1 MWDVHQRARRGI
13 RLLVGRQAVL
23 QLLAIG
29 GGIVVARGL
38 GPEPLG
44 VFGIA
49 LFVVG
54 VLALVADLGMRT
66 VLIRRAAPVTELELG
81 TCFTVQQGL
90 VTALVALLVMAA
102 PAVATLYGQAPG
114 ELAWLLRLLALDL
127 YLRSWRGMSEV
138 RLERELRYRELAVA
152 DVVGS
157 VGYQAVAIGLVLAG
171 WGVES
176 LAWAVLTGNVLRTAL
191 LYHASPWPVRLVLYP
206 PAVRE
211 LVDDQTSNPPFG
223 TNLTYALERYV
234 RVHQTSG
241 TSGSPLR
248 WLDTQE
254 SWEWWAR
261 CWGFV
266 LRGAGVGPADR
277 VFFPFS
283 FGLFIGFWAGFE
295 GARALGALA
304 IPGGGQDSP
313 TRLAWMA
320 ALGATVLVC
329 TPSYALHLAEV
340 ARERGIDLSK
350 LPVRITVHAGEPGAG
365 IPSVR
370 ARIEDGW
377 GARAFD
383 HGGMTEMGAYGYEC
397 AQQAGLHVNESE
409 FIVEVIDPATAA
421 PARDGELVLTNLG
434 RVGSPVVRYR
444 TGDHVRLAE
453 APCPCSRTFSR
464 LEGGIL
470 GRLDDMLIVRGVNV
484 FPAAIEGVVRRFPA
498 IDEFQIEVFRAGEL
512 DEVRVL
518 VEVGDA
524 AGASRLQEALRT
536 SLGIR
541 LEVAPVPLR
550 SLPRYEL
557 KARRVVRR

>member
-1 MWDVHQRARRGI
+1 MFDRALETLGSDPLRDHQWRRFRAM
-13 RLLVGRQAVL
+13 AA
-23 QLLAIG
+23 QLLASNRF
-29 GGIVVARGL
+29 VARKWR
-38 GPEPLG
+38 EA
-44 VFGIA
+44 GIA
-49 LFVVG
+49 SV
-54 VLALVADLGMRT
+54 D
-66 VLIRRAAPVTELELG
+66 
-81 TCFTVQQGL
+81 
-90 VTALVALLVMAA
+90 
-102 PAVATLYGQAPG
+102 
-114 ELAWLLRLLALDL
+114 D
-127 YLRSWRGMSEV
+127 LRSWDDFRRV
-138 RLERELRYRELAVA
+138 P
-152 DVVGS
+152 
-157 VGYQAVAIGLVLAG
+157 
-171 WGVES
+171 
-176 LAWAVLTGNVLRTAL
+176 LTRKA
-191 LYHASPWPVRLVLYP
+191 
-206 PAVRE
+206 E
-211 LVDDQTSNPPFG
+211 LVDDQAANPPFG
-223 TNLTYALERYV
+223 TNLTFPLERYV

-241 TSGSPLR
+241 TSGAPIR

-266 LRGAGVGPADR
+266 LRGAGVEPADR

-313 TRLAWMA
+313 TRLAAME

-340 ARERGIDLSK
+340 ARERSIDLGR

-365 IPSVR
+365 IPAVR
-370 ARIEDGW
+370 ARIEEAW
-377 GARAFD
+377 GARTYD

-397 AQQAGLHVNESE
+397 AEQGGLHVNESE
-409 FIVEVIDPATAA
+409 FIAEVIDPLTAA

-434 RVGSPVVRYR
+434 RAGSPAIRYR
-444 TGDHVRLAE
+444 TGDHVRLADR
-453 APCPCSRTFSR
+453 PCPCGRTFVR

-484 FPAAIEGVVRRFPA
+484 FPAAIEGVVRRFPT
-498 IDEFQIEVFRAGEL
+498 IEEFQIEVFRAGEL

-518 VEVGDA
+518 VEIGDA
-524 AGASRLQEALRT
+524 AGASRLQEALRAT
-536 SLGIR
+536 LGIR
-541 LEVAPVPLR
+541 FEVTAVPLR

>member
-1 MWDVHQRARRGI
+1 MFDRTLETLEPE
-13 RLLVGRQAVL
+13 RLLGHQWRRFRGMAEELLASNQFVGRKWRSA
-23 QLLAIG
+23 
-29 GGIVVARGL
+29 
-38 GPEPLG
+38 G
-44 VFGIA
+44 VRS
-49 LFVVG
+49 VE
-54 VLALVADLGMRT
+54 D
-66 VLIRRAAPVTELELG
+66 
-81 TCFTVQQGL
+81 
-90 VTALVALLVMAA
+90 
-102 PAVATLYGQAPG
+102 
-114 ELAWLLRLLALDL
+114 
-127 YLRSWRGMSEV
+127 LRSWDDFR
-138 RLERELRYRELAVA
+138 RLP
-152 DVVGS
+152 
-157 VGYQAVAIGLVLAG
+157 
-171 WGVES
+171 
-176 LAWAVLTGNVLRTAL
+176 LTEKE
-191 LYHASPWPVRLVLYP
+191 
-206 PAVRE
+206 E

-254 SWEWWAR
+254 SWKWWAR

-295 GARALGALA
+295 GAQALGALA

-313 TRLAWMA
+313 TRLAWME

-365 IPSVR
+365 IPAVR

-397 AQQAGLHVNESE
+397 TQQAGLHVNESE

-524 AGASRLQEALRT
+524 AGASRLQEALRA

-550 SLPRYEL
+550 SLPRYDL

>member
-1 MWDVHQRARRGI
+1 MFDRTLETLEPE
-13 RLLVGRQAVL
+13 RLLGHQWRRFHGMAEELLASNQFVGRKW
-23 QLLAIG
+23 
-29 GGIVVARGL
+29 
-38 GPEPLG
+38 
-44 VFGIA
+44 
-49 LFVVG
+49 
-54 VLALVADLGMRT
+54 
-66 VLIRRAAPVTELELG
+66 RAAGVRSVE
-81 TCFTVQQGL
+81 
-90 VTALVALLVMAA
+90 
-102 PAVATLYGQAPG
+102 
-114 ELAWLLRLLALDL
+114 D
-127 YLRSWRGMSEV
+127 LRSWDDFR
-138 RLERELRYRELAVA
+138 RLP
-152 DVVGS
+152 
-157 VGYQAVAIGLVLAG
+157 
-171 WGVES
+171 
-176 LAWAVLTGNVLRTAL
+176 LTEKE
-191 LYHASPWPVRLVLYP
+191 
-206 PAVRE
+206 E

-266 LRGAGVGPADR
+266 LKGAGVGPADR

-295 GARALGALA
+295 GTRALGALA

-313 TRLAWMA
+313 TRLAWME

-329 TPSYALHLAEV
+329 TPSYALHLKEI

-365 IPSVR
+365 IPAVR

-409 FIVEVIDPATAA
+409 FIVEVIDPATAG

-453 APCPCSRTFSR
+453 APCPCGRTFSR

-498 IDEFQIEVFRAGEL
+498 IEEFQIEVFRAGEL

-518 VEVGDA
+518 VEVGDT
-524 AGASRLQEALRT
+524 AGASRLQEALRA

-541 LEVAPVPLR
+541 LEVAPVPPR

>member
-1 MWDVHQRARRGI
+1 VFDRTLETLEPE
-13 RLLVGRQAVL
+13 RLLGHQWRRFRGMAEELLASNQFVGRKW
-23 QLLAIG
+23 
-29 GGIVVARGL
+29 
-38 GPEPLG
+38 
-44 VFGIA
+44 
-49 LFVVG
+49 
-54 VLALVADLGMRT
+54 
-66 VLIRRAAPVTELELG
+66 RAAGVRSVE
-81 TCFTVQQGL
+81 
-90 VTALVALLVMAA
+90 
-102 PAVATLYGQAPG
+102 
-114 ELAWLLRLLALDL
+114 D
-127 YLRSWRGMSEV
+127 LRSWDDFR
-138 RLERELRYRELAVA
+138 RLP
-152 DVVGS
+152 
-157 VGYQAVAIGLVLAG
+157 
-171 WGVES
+171 
-176 LAWAVLTGNVLRTAL
+176 LTEKE
-191 LYHASPWPVRLVLYP
+191 
-206 PAVRE
+206 E

-295 GARALGALA
+295 GALALGALA

-313 TRLAWMA
+313 TRLAWME

-365 IPSVR
+365 IPAVR

-397 AQQAGLHVNESE
+397 TQQAGLHVNESE
-409 FIVEVIDPATAA
+409 FIVEVIDPTTAA

-453 APCPCSRTFSR
+453 APCPCGRTFSR

-524 AGASRLQEALRT
+524 AGASRLQEALRA

>member
-1 MWDVHQRARRGI
+1 MFDRTLETLEPE
-13 RLLVGRQAVL
+13 RLLGHQWRRFRGMAEELLASNQFVGRKW
-23 QLLAIG
+23 
-29 GGIVVARGL
+29 
-38 GPEPLG
+38 
-44 VFGIA
+44 
-49 LFVVG
+49 
-54 VLALVADLGMRT
+54 
-66 VLIRRAAPVTELELG
+66 RAAGVRSVE
-81 TCFTVQQGL
+81 
-90 VTALVALLVMAA
+90 
-102 PAVATLYGQAPG
+102 
-114 ELAWLLRLLALDL
+114 D
-127 YLRSWRGMSEV
+127 LRSWDDFR
-138 RLERELRYRELAVA
+138 RLP
-152 DVVGS
+152 
-157 VGYQAVAIGLVLAG
+157 
-171 WGVES
+171 
-176 LAWAVLTGNVLRTAL
+176 LTEKE
-191 LYHASPWPVRLVLYP
+191 
-206 PAVRE
+206 E

-304 IPGGGQDSP
+304 IPGGGLDSP
-313 TRLAWMA
+313 TRLAWME

-350 LPVRITVHAGEPGAG
+350 LPVRITLHAGEPGAG
-365 IPSVR
+365 IPAVR

-397 AQQAGLHVNESE
+397 TQQAGLHVNESE

-444 TGDHVRLAE
+444 TGDHVRQAE
-453 APCPCSRTFSR
+453 APCPCGRTFSR

-524 AGASRLQEALRT
+524 TGASRLQEALRA

-550 SLPRYEL
+550 SLPRYDL

>member
-1 MWDVHQRARRGI
+1 MFDRTLETLEPE
-13 RLLVGRQAVL
+13 RLLVHQWRRFRGMAEE
-23 QLLAIG
+23 LLASNQ
-29 GGIVVARGL
+29 
-38 GPEPLG
+38 
-44 VFGIA
+44 
-49 LFVVG
+49 FVG
-54 VLALVADLGMRT
+54 RKW
-66 VLIRRAAPVTELELG
+66 RAAGVRSVE
-81 TCFTVQQGL
+81 
-90 VTALVALLVMAA
+90 
-102 PAVATLYGQAPG
+102 
-114 ELAWLLRLLALDL
+114 D
-127 YLRSWRGMSEV
+127 LRSWDDFR
-138 RLERELRYRELAVA
+138 RLP
-152 DVVGS
+152 
-157 VGYQAVAIGLVLAG
+157 
-171 WGVES
+171 
-176 LAWAVLTGNVLRTAL
+176 LTEKE
-191 LYHASPWPVRLVLYP
+191 
-206 PAVRE
+206 E

-266 LRGAGVGPADR
+266 LRGAGVGPAER

-295 GARALGALA
+295 GALALGALA

-313 TRLAWMA
+313 TRLAWME

-350 LPVRITVHAGEPGAG
+350 LPVRITLHAGEPGAG
-365 IPSVR
+365 IPAVR

-397 AQQAGLHVNESE
+397 TQQAGLHVNESE

-453 APCPCSRTFSR
+453 APCPCGRTFSR

-498 IDEFQIEVFRAGEL
+498 IDEFQIEVLRAGEL

-524 AGASRLQEALRT
+524 AGASRLQEALRA